1 MVNVA
6 SLPIVRAAGLRRG
19 IVAEMMRRQGPDPE
33 GIPLR
38 QPKPPPWRLWSRRRL
53 RGLREEDCSPGAE
66 GPGRTHPR
74 NRHEGSGSEPSVRSA
89 WRSGH
94 PPPARGKFPREPSP
108 LAWVSAQPLV
118 WPDGPV
124 LRPGHRIC
132 RSGRRVTGNHRVT
145 SRPPVPYPCRP
156 AEASAPAAAKQR
168 SHEPRC
174 HSPKAPRAPQQRAC
188 VSCEIS
194 VHKDAKAAQLIPSFL
209 HNSKHDG
216 GHAEFRWSQGRLL
229 ALT

>member
-1 MVNVA
+1 
-6 SLPIVRAAGLRRG
+6 
-19 IVAEMMRRQGPDPE
+19 MRRQGPDPR
-33 GIPLR
+33 GSR
-38 QPKPPPWRLWSRRRL
+38 FGGRNRLPGASGADRRL

-66 GPGRTHPR
+66 GPGRTLPR

-89 WRSGH
+89 RRSGH
-94 PPPARGKFPREPSP
+94 PPPVRGKFPREPSP
-108 LAWVSAQPLV
+108 LARVSAQPLV
-118 WPDGPV
+118 RPDGPV
-124 LRPGHRIC
+124 FRPGHRIC

-216 GHAEFRWSQGRLL
+216 GHAEFRWSQGRLI

>member
-1 MVNVA
+1 
-6 SLPIVRAAGLRRG
+6 
-19 IVAEMMRRQGPDPE
+19 MRRQGPDPE
-33 GIPLR
+33 GSRFGSRSHLPGASGAAGGSAGFARRIAPLGR
-38 QPKPPPWRLWSRRRL
+38 RIREGHIRAISMKAPGLSHPSARLGARVIRRRCEESSRENLL
-53 RGLREEDCSPGAE
+53 RWRGSPPSRSS
-66 GPGRTHPR
+66 GPTARFF
-74 NRHEGSGSEPSVRSA
+74 RS
-89 WRSGH
+89 
-94 PPPARGKFPREPSP
+94 
-108 LAWVSAQPLV
+108 
-118 WPDGPV
+118 
-124 LRPGHRIC
+124 GHRIC
-132 RSGRRVTGNHRVT
+132 RSGRRVTGNHRIT

-216 GHAEFRWSQGRLL
+216 GHAEFRSSQGRLI